1 MDTRSLY
8 VLRRSVYDWAAVAP
22 RKHQELMTAAVE
34 SDGEAQQALMS
45 DDREAARAAFAN
57 AAELYRQSWEEAP
70 PTAYGRLVGM
80 LKSAVLAGGGVPE
93 ATRVRA
99 TLGDRDPQSATA
111 SYAQALAALI
121 LNEDEDAATW
131 ARRMSAGNEAFVRT
145 AEVIAA
151 IAAHDPAECAVTLTA
166 IVRDF
171 EQRTDHLTGV
181 AIADTALVLATLA
194 ARHGMAVAIESPV
207 LPAIG

>member
-1 MDTRSLY
+1 
-8 VLRRSVYDWAAVAP
+8 VAP

-45 DDREAARAAFAN
+45 GDREAARAAFAH
-57 AAELYRQSWEEAP
+57 AAELYRQSWDEAP

-93 ATRVRA
+93 ATYARA

-111 SYAQALAALI
+111 SYAQSLAALI
-121 LNEDEDAATW
+121 LNQDRDAELW
-131 ARRMSAGNEAFVRT
+131 AGRMSAGNDAFART

-151 IAAHDPAECAVTLTA
+151 LAAHDAAKYAVALTA

-181 AIADTALVLATLA
+181 AIADTALVLVTVA
-194 ARHGMAVAIESPV
+194 ARRGMAVAIESPV